1 MKIDSGFIM
10 NSVFW
15 LSSAR
20 PGEQGWITRII
31 DDVSVA
37 CCSNG
42 FPYQTYEVPSKAA
55 LLDALDKIEAAA
67 VQGCRPLL
75 YLDMHGSAIKGV
87 EIAASGEYVSWATLV
102 EKFRRINIA
111 TGNNLV
117 VVAAACFGLH
127 AIKQTTITRPVPF
140 FMMIAPEHTINVGFL
155 ESRIYPFFLQM
166 LSGKDVVAAYRDNL
180 EPQMRMFHCVKIFLV
195 SMAKYIDRQ
204 CKGKGGEQR
213 RERLL
218 TDILLEGRGRTT
230 KNLRQIRAEMKG
242 GLKPSQA
249 MLDRFAEAFL
259 IGKPLNASMEDLLR
273 EIDAAQPALQRQK
286 QAKASAPK

>member
-1 MKIDSGFIM
+1 MKIDSGFFM

-42 FPYQTYEVPSKAA
+42 MPYQTYEVPSKAA

-67 VQGCRPLL
+67 LQGCRPLL
-75 YLDMHGSAIKGV
+75 YLDMHGSAEKGV

-111 TGNNLV
+111 SDNNLV
-117 VVAAACFGLH
+117 VIAAACFGLH
-127 AIKQTTITRPVPF
+127 AIKQTTITQPVPF

-155 ESRIYPFFLQM
+155 LQM
-166 LSGKDVVAAYRDNL
+166 LSGNDVMAAYRDNL
-180 EPQMRMFHCVKIFLV
+180 EPQMSMFHCMKIFLG

-218 TDILLEGRGRTT
+218 TDILLEGRSRTT
-230 KNLRQIRAEMKG
+230 KNLMQIRADMKG

-249 MLDRFAEAFL
+249 MLDR
-259 IGKPLNASMEDLLR
+259 
-273 EIDAAQPALQRQK
+273 LQGH
-286 QAKASAPK
+286 S